1 MLKTKTTKLLM
12 LRTMCFIALIWAFIG
27 VYQLGKYNEQK
38 RQLGTKQILERKL
51 ELLETEY
58 ALLSKDIDIMLSS
71 YREDKPDSYRILI
84 NDKIKLQTELYGDIL
99 DLKLKLSE

>member
-1 MLKTKTTKLLM
+1 MLKTKTSKLLIFKII
-12 LRTMCFIALIWAFIG
+12 CFIVLILAFIG
-27 VYQLGKYNEQK
+27 VYQLGKHNEQE
-38 RQLGTKQILERKL
+38 RQLETKQKLEHKL

-58 ALLSKDIDIMLSS
+58 TLLSKDIDIMLGS